1 MILKIRKIS
10 TFVDFKI
17 FCLVNM
23 ETALYKLVSSV
34 QNGELRELDKLD
46 FNCPQNLRKNES
58 NIGTKLDETKKF
70 YQFLFFFFEVTKVE
84 RCYRRRPVQN
94 KNISFRPFGYQKN
107 TENLFVR
114 MKK

>member
-17 FCLVNM
+17 FYLVNM
-23 ETALYKLVSSV
+23 EMALYKLVSSV

-58 NIGTKLDETKKF
+58 NIGTKLDETKNF
-70 YQFLFFFFEVTKVE
+70 YHFFIFFEVTKVE

-114 MKK
+114 TKN